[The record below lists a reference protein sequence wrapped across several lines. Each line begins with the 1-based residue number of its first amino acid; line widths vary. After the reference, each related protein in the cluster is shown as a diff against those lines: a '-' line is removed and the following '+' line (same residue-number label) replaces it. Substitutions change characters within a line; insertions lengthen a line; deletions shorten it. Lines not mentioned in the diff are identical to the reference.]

1 MPSSEFQRICRDMTI
16 LGDTV
21 AIEAKKD
28 GVKFSVQGETGN
40 GSITLKQG
48 ATADG
53 GESVSITLHES
64 CSLTFAL
71 RYLNYFTKA
80 TSLSEHVTLSLAPD
94 LPLVVE
100 YEIEQ
105 LGYIRYFLAPKI
117 EEDEAK

>member
-1 MPSSEFQRICRDMTI
+1 MSSSEFQRICRDMTI

-28 GVKFSVQGETGN
+28 GVKFSVSGETGN
-40 GSITLKQG
+40 GSITLKQV
-48 ATADG
+48 ATADA
-53 GESVSITLHES
+53 GETVSIELQEP

-80 TSLSEHVTLSLAPD
+80 TSLSERVMLSLAPE